1 MNGRSTGRRVLPC
14 APAALV
20 AAAVLAILLAG
31 CASSRARIHGEP
43 LVLPELEVGEAPQY
57 LSEGTLYNESGGVE
71 LVSDFRARHA
81 GDVLVVRISEISLGK
96 TSADSKLDKESSS
109 KLETPVLFGYENQI
123 GLGSDFD
130 PSLVFQ
136 TGGSRS
142 FEGEGET
149 SRQNS
154 LVARLAVRVLA
165 VGSGGR
171 MLVAGSKQIT
181 VNRESQR
188 LVLAGIVRPSDV
200 GPDNSIDSSKIAELT
215 VTFGGEGDVAE
226 VTRQGWFQRLLGKIW
241 PF

>member
-1 MNGRSTGRRVLPC
+1 
-14 APAALV
+14 
-20 AAAVLAILLAG
+20 
-31 CASSRARIHGEP
+31 
-43 LVLPELEVGEAPQY
+43 
-57 LSEGTLYNESGGVE
+57 
-71 LVSDFRARHA
+71 
-81 GDVLVVRISEISLGK
+81 
-96 TSADSKLDKESSS
+96 
-109 KLETPVLFGYENQI
+109 
-123 GLGSDFD
+123 
-130 PSLVFQ
+130 VFQ

-181 VNRESQR
+181 VNREQQR

-215 VTFGGEGDVAE
+215 ITFGGEGDVAE